1 LDYLSL
7 RHLPEPELTGAFD
20 NEQSK
25 EKRMSQPFVAQLML
39 ASFNF
44 APKGWAQANGQLLP
58 INQNQALFS
67 LVGTTYGGNGVQN
80 FALPN
85 LQGRT
90 PVGVGNGIAYGEVAG
105 VESVTLLSVN
115 VPPHIHA
122 FNASGAA
129 ASSARPAAG
138 DMLASQGSS
147 NFVAANGLGSMS
159 AATVSTVGGSQP
171 HENRQPYLVMVWCI
185 ALQGIF
191 PSRN

>member
-1 LDYLSL
+1 
-7 RHLPEPELTGAFD
+7 
-20 NEQSK
+20 
-25 EKRMSQPFVAQLML
+25 MSQPFLAQLML
-39 ASFNF
+39 ASFSY
-44 APKGWAQANGQLLP
+44 APKGWALANGQLMP

-67 LVGTTYGGNGVQN
+67 LIGTTYGGNGIQT

-90 PVGVGNGIAYGEVAG
+90 PVGVGNGINYGEIAG

-129 ASSARPAAG
+129 ASVTKPVAG
-138 DMLASQGSS
+138 DSIASQG
-147 NFVAANGLGSMS
+147 ANVYALPASFGSMS
-159 AATVSTVGGSQP
+159 AASVSAVNGSQP
-171 HENRQPYLVMVWCI
+171 HENRQPFLVMNWCI
-185 ALQGIF
+185 ALSGIF